1 MTEIGA
7 DEFLDHLREAA
18 GCSGLAVRK
27 AARAVGQLYD
37 DSLAPCGIKGTQF
50 SLLAAV
56 GLTSKTSVS
65 ALAESLV
72 MDRTTLS
79 RNLQPLVRT
88 GLLRMEPGRDRRER
102 RVALTEEGRTRLQTA
117 LPLWRQAQARIAEAL
132 GEGRAARLRGDLAWL
147 ARSVVSKA

>member
-1 MTEIGA
+1 MTETDH
-7 DEFLDHLREAA
+7 DELLDHLREAA

-37 DSLAPCGIKGTQF
+37 DALAPAGIKGTQF

-65 ALAESLV
+65 ALADSLV

-79 RNLQPLVRT
+79 RNLQPLVRA
-88 GLLRMEPGRDRRER
+88 GLLKMAPGRDRRER
-102 RVALTEEGRTRLQTA
+102 RVALTEEGRSTLRTA
-117 LPLWRQAQARIAEAL
+117 LPLWRQAQARIADAL

-147 ARSVVSKA
+147 ARSVLVKS